1 MRTYRLIGWVA
12 ALALVAGCGNRDLI
26 LRLDIKSFLSP
37 AQSQT
42 SFGPIPAIPGG
53 TWSGE
58 QPLVNDHQINLL
70 EGLGN
75 AVVVKH
81 FEVTLATIVSAS
93 SGTGTDTM
101 RVYASDL
108 STNPLATAPVLTQ
121 VLNLLPATLD
131 TVTTVLNDSAH
142 MDSLFTQKAMRLT
155 VTTSLRGP
163 SSGVPLNGTLAIHTF
178 DAVAVTG
185 RKIN

>member
-1 MRTYRLIGWVA
+1 MRTSRRIGWVA
-12 ALALVAGCGNRDLI
+12 ALALLAGCGDRDLI

-42 SFGPIPAIPGG
+42 AFGPILVIPGG
-53 TWSGE
+53 RWSGE
-58 QPLVNDHQINLL
+58 QPLVDDAHINML

-101 RVYASDL
+101 RVYASDVN
-108 STNPLATAPVLTQ
+108 TNPRATEPVFTQ
-121 VLNLLPATLD
+121 VLNIVPATSD
-131 TVTTVLNDSAH
+131 TVTSVLNDSAH

-163 SSGVPLNGTLAIHTF
+163 SNGGTLNGSLAIHRF
-178 DAVAVTG
+178 DAIAVTS
-185 RKIN
+185 RKLN